1 MSTTYVTC
9 AMSVLGERIYFSAI
23 TRSIGAM
30 NRPAATS
37 KTVNGAVKLATDAQ
51 S

>member
-1 MSTTYVTC
+1 MSTMYVTC

-23 TRSIGAM
+23 IRSIVAM
-30 NRPAATS
+30 NLPAATS
-37 KTVNGAVKLATDAQ
+37 KTVNGAVKLATAAQ

>member
-9 AMSVLGERIYFSAI
+9 VMSVSGERISFSAI
-23 TRSIGAM
+23 TRSIVAM
-30 NRPAATS
+30 NLPAATL
-37 KTVNGAVKLATDAQ
+37 KTVNGAVKLATAAQ